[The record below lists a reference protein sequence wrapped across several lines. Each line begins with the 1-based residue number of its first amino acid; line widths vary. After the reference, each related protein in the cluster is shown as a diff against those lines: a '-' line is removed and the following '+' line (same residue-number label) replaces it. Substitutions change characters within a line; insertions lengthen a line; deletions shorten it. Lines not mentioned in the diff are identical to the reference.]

1 MPAAMIRALTE
12 LPVAGALVGL
22 AVSIGTRVRYHS
34 RERRGH
40 HVPRRILAI
49 SRIKR
54 RGYELAPAPGC
65 AERPARNRD
74 DRIIGLPSRD
84 LGLESMLTQRA
95 KQLFGTDGIRGIPGE
110 YPLDDTT
117 LERVG
122 LALGLHLVADQNV
135 ASRPVRVL
143 IGRDTRESGLHIAEL
158 IARGLALAGAEPV
171 SAGVVTTPGVA
182 WLVNREGFSAGVV
195 ISASHNPYHDNGV
208 KLISSSGMKFPDA
221 VEHEIEHLIL
231 SFNDSSPASGAAGAE
246 PVTKVHPDGEEKLH
260 QDYLGGLRAAALP
273 GAKFAG
279 MKIVL
284 DCANGAASEL
294 APQLFRML
302 GAEVVAINNAPDGKN
317 INAGCGSLHPE
328 GMQKRVV
335 ESGAMLGVAFDGDAD
350 RAIFASASGKLVDG
364 DGVLLVAG
372 RYMKS
377 ARKLKGNVI
386 VGTTMA
392 NLGLERALDRLGLKL
407 GRTAVG
413 DRYVLEEMVRIGA
426 NLGGEQSGHIL
437 FLDDATTGDGMLTAV
452 KIASIVSISGPLDSL
467 VSDLKIFPQ
476 KIVNVRVQSKPPL
489 ESLPGVS
496 RTLSEAEKALGKS
509 GRIVLRYSGTEPL
522 ARVMVEAE
530 REEDVRH
537 WTDFLATALRTAIG
551 A

>member
-1 MPAAMIRALTE
+1 M
-12 LPVAGALVGL
+12 
-22 AVSIGTRVRYHS
+22 S
-34 RERRGH
+34 
-40 HVPRRILAI
+40 
-49 SRIKR
+49 
-54 RGYELAPAPGC
+54 
-65 AERPARNRD
+65 
-74 DRIIGLPSRD
+74 
-84 LGLESMLTQRA
+84 TQRA

-122 LALGLHLVADQNV
+122 SALGLHLSADQNV

-143 IGRDTRESGLHIAEL
+143 IGRDTRESGPHIAEL
-158 IARGLALAGAEPV
+158 IARGLASAGAEPV

-231 SFNDSSPASGAAGAE
+231 SFNDSSPVSGGAGTGRASK
-246 PVTKVHPDGEEKLH
+246 THPHGDEKLH
-260 QDYLGGLRAAALP
+260 RDYLGGLCAAVLT
-273 GAKFAG
+273 GANFKG
-279 MKIVL
+279 MKIAL

-413 DRYVLEEMVRIGA
+413 DRYVLEEMLRIGA

-537 WTDFLATALRTAIG
+537 WTDFLATALRSAIG